1 MHHGVFFYEMA
12 WCQFMHAHVH
22 LQDKGNS
29 WRRDLHN
36 MCYCY
41 DVVKDGHHYGNKE
54 IMNNAYLAN
63 FLRGKVPFYAQC
75 PTVVT
80 IIVTTRLLHTYNSFT
95 HDTIT
100 SMRMKPSN
108 QDRHNY
114 SDKETTI
121 MVVSRASVPPSP
133 TLGSD

>member
-1 MHHGVFFYEMA
+1 M
-12 WCQFMHAHVH
+12 
-22 LQDKGNS
+22 S
-29 WRRDLHN
+29 
-36 MCYCY
+36 YCY

-63 FLRGKVPFYAQC
+63 FLRGKVPFYVQC

-133 TLGSD
+133 TLQPLQWQ